1 MHRRARAARNPRA
14 HTRARTFRS
23 WPTLAPCQRAWACA
37 WLGGS
42 FRPRLFFG
50 ARFPRPRSRNGS
62 TKSRIRKP
70 KLEGRLFSGENH
82 RSHNRCACQSRSWLC
97 LPRVWRCCCCCCCCH
112 RHRRP
117 CCDMP
122 IPHSRALPPKCTC
135 SMLCTCCSCRSLELD
150 NINRCAVL
158 VAAAAVAVLSLL
170 CCPPL
175 PPITPAHAHPAHQ
188 PRAVAG
194 MESPSV

>member
-70 KLEGRLFSGENH
+70 KLGGRLFSGENH

-97 LPRVWRCCCCCCCCH
+97 LPRVWRCCCCCCCH